1 MAFLGIKNPLG
12 GARPEASPYGRFST
26 PPYAGTPPYAPDPT
40 RDASPIGM
48 PAPGPG
54 ASTPGMPRQQPGLP
68 SAPPSTRSTDPFAKE
83 NRRQTLLNIGAAFL
97 QEDDFFKGMGR
108 AAGGLSDR
116 MESLKKSP
124 NKVEYGGPGN
134 QFEITTDE
142 TGSRT
147 VREVPEF
154 AKAIQD
160 EREAKRPTLSPR
172 DQADMRARAIS
183 AINRLPPEERQAAYA
198 DFMSNPGK
206 YGGVD
211 TAGMPSTYDPRYAG
225 IMGSMGM
232 SVPQYES
239 NADRDRAF
247 DHRVTTDTRRLGQG
261 DARIAASASK
271 GKATGRRRGALRSAP
286 KLPTGFILD

>member
-1 MAFLGIKNPLG
+1 MSFLGINIKNPFG
-12 GARPEASPYGRFST
+12 SRPGAST
-26 PPYAGTPPYAPDPT
+26 PPYAGAQPSAGGGIPDFQ
-40 RDASPIGM
+40 
-48 PAPGPG
+48 
-54 ASTPGMPRQQPGLP
+54 PGMRPQQDMQQQQQQQPTLP
-68 SAPPSTRSTDPFAKE
+68 KAPPSVRSTDPFAKE
-83 NRRQTLLNIGAAFL
+83 NRRQTLLNIGASFL

-116 MESLKKSP
+116 MDQLKKSP

-142 TGSRT
+142 MGNRT

-160 EREAKRPTLSPR
+160 EREAKRPVMSPR

-183 AINRLPPEERQAAYA
+183 AINRLPPEERPAAYA

-211 TAGMPSTYDPRYAG
+211 TTGMPSTYDPRHAG

-232 SVPQYES
+232 SVPQYE
-239 NADRDRAF
+239 AGEDRDRAF
-247 DHRVTTDTRRLGQG
+247 NHRVITDNRRLGQG
-261 DARIAASASK
+261 DARIAASALK
-271 GKATGRRRGALRSAP
+271 GKGSGRRGALRGAGFKAP
-286 KLPTGFILD
+286 AGYILE